1 MFYQFYKQPFEN
13 NLLAKQPFG
22 KTTFWQNN
30 LLAKGWTKTQ
40 PMEEWNDVKIIGL

>member
-22 KTTFWQNN
+22 KRLDQNPTD
-30 LLAKGWTKTQ
+30 GG
-40 PMEEWNDVKIIGL
+40 ME